1 MKIQFLLRLFLSV
14 AVHSS
19 IVMAQ
24 QPGTF
29 TPTAD
34 MNSRRFS
41 HTAALL
47 TDGRVLIAGGTMIEG
62 MGPNI
67 GLGISLKTLGS
78 AELYDAVTG
87 TFTLTGNMTMPR
99 GGHTATVLP
108 DGKVLIA
115 GGGPWGP
122 TDGVAYSSASAE
134 IYDPSAETFTA
145 TADMTEARTFHTAT
159 LLNSG
164 LVLIAGGLQRPVGSP
179 ASAFR
184 ILASA
189 ELYDPATRVF
199 TPTGAMTKESA
210 DTATLLPNGKVLV
223 TRGFGT
229 NLYADVYD
237 PSTGTFVSEAG
248 LGYHAGPTA
257 TLLLNGKVLVAGGDV
272 GDGDG
277 PSVVAELFDPTSA
290 TFSTSGRLFTGR
302 EQHSAT
308 LLPDGTVLLTGG
320 HIVPDIALTAEIY
333 DPVKGTS
340 SLTGPLPGDRELHT
354 ATLLNDGR
362 VLIAGG
368 DDERYWIPET
378 ILSSTELYTPQVLV
392 RPPVLLS
399 LSGDGRGQGAIQHAD
414 TYQIASAD
422 NPAAPEEILVVYC
435 TGLVDGSV
443 IPPQVAIGGRLA
455 EILFFGNTPGYAGL
469 DQINVRVPIGVA
481 PGPSVPVR
489 LNYLNRPSNEV
500 TIGVR

>member
-1 MKIQFLLRLFLSV
+1 M
-14 AVHSS
+14 
-19 IVMAQ
+19 
-24 QPGTF
+24 
-29 TPTAD
+29 
-34 MNSRRFS
+34 
-41 HTAALL
+41 
-47 TDGRVLIAGGTMIEG
+47 
-62 MGPNI
+62 
-67 GLGISLKTLGS
+67 
-78 AELYDAVTG
+78 
-87 TFTLTGNMTMPR
+87 
-99 GGHTATVLP
+99 
-108 DGKVLIA
+108 
-115 GGGPWGP
+115 GP

-145 TADMTEARTFHTAT
+145 TADITEARTFHTAT

-248 LGYHAGPTA
+248 PRISCRAHGDPAPERQG
-257 TLLLNGKVLVAGGDV
+257 LVAGGDV

-422 NPAAPEEILVVYC
+422 DPAAPEEILVVYC

-469 DQINVRVPIGVA
+469 DQINVRVPDRCC
-481 PGPSVPVR
+481 PR
-489 LNYLNRPSNEV
+489 TLRPRAIELPKPAE
-500 TIGVR
+500 